1 MSLGFI
7 KKKQM
12 DWTNGM
18 LVLNSINLKYL
29 KKESEENF
37 GWFCW
42 SLRGENGANKWLLER
57 GILWEV
63 GKVMIMRYR

>member
-37 GWFCW
+37 G
-42 SLRGENGANKWLLER
+42 
-57 GILWEV
+57 
-63 GKVMIMRYR
+63 